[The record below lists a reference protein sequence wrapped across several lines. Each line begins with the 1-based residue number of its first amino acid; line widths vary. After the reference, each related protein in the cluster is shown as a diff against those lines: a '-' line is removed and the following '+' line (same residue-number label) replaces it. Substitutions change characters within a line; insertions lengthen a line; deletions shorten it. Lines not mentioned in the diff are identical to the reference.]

1 MSPTTVQSTGRDGG
15 RDARLR
21 PVIVLL
27 SSLPAIV
34 VAFLGSGALAAAM
47 IAARLRRR

>member
-1 MSPTTVQSTGRDGG
+1 MSPTTVPSTG

-27 SSLPAIV
+27 SSLLAIV
-34 VAFLGSGALAAAM
+34 VAILAAAT

>member
-1 MSPTTVQSTGRDGG
+1 MSPTTVQFTGRDGG
-15 RDARLR
+15 RAARLR

-27 SSLPAIV
+27 SSLLAIV
-34 VAFLGSGALAAAM
+34 VAILAAAT